1 MTDALIAA
9 LQRRLEDEA
18 GPVELVQTHI
28 SWVLLAGAFAYKVK
42 KPVRL
47 PFLDFSTLDAR
58 RHFCNEELRINRRLA
73 PTLYLDVVEIRGSV
87 DAPSLGGDGPIVD
100 VALRMRRFPSGAL
113 LAERLAAGTLEAT
126 HVERLAQRLAGFHRD
141 AAVDPTHAFAG
152 APLVLA
158 QVRAALDAL
167 GAWRAAECEALRRW
181 IDERAAALSPL
192 WERRR
197 REGFVRECHGDL
209 HLANV
214 VMLDGEPTPFD
225 AIEFDPALRFI
236 DVQSDVA
243 FLAMDLVAHD
253 RADLAW
259 RFVNAW
265 LDESGDHAGLPVL
278 RFYMV
283 YRALV
288 RAEVE
293 RLRGGMGTRYLAAAQ
308 RIAGSA
314 DPRLLVTHGLPGAGK
329 SFFAQR
335 LADRVGAVRVRS
347 DVERKRL
354 FGLAP
359 LQRSSG
365 GDVYAH
371 EATMRTYD
379 RLQEAARS
387 ALDAGWPVIVDAAFL
402 RRAERASFAA
412 LARELKVPF
421 AVLDCRAPLPLL
433 RARVAA
439 RRSRGDDPSE
449 ADVAVLERLLASAEP
464 LGPDERA
471 AVIEVDAERAPD
483 VAALAEAWASR
494 R

>member
-1 MTDALIAA
+1 
-9 LQRRLEDEA
+9 
-18 GPVELVQTHI
+18 
-28 SWVLLAGAFAYKVK
+28 
-42 KPVRL
+42 
-47 PFLDFSTLDAR
+47 
-58 RHFCNEELRINRRLA
+58 
-73 PTLYLDVVEIRGSV
+73 
-87 DAPSLGGDGPIVD
+87 
-100 VALRMRRFPSGAL
+100 
-113 LAERLAAGTLEAT
+113 
-126 HVERLAQRLAGFHRD
+126 
-141 AAVDPTHAFAG
+141 
-152 APLVLA
+152 
-158 QVRAALDAL
+158 
-167 GAWRAAECEALRRW
+167 
-181 IDERAAALSPL
+181 
-192 WERRR
+192 
-197 REGFVRECHGDL
+197 
-209 HLANV
+209 
-214 VMLDGEPTPFD
+214 
-225 AIEFDPALRFI
+225 
-236 DVQSDVA
+236 
-243 FLAMDLVAHD
+243 
-253 RADLAW
+253 
-259 RFVNAW
+259 
-265 LDESGDHAGLPVL
+265 
-278 RFYMV
+278 
-283 YRALV
+283 
-288 RAEVE
+288 
-293 RLRGGMGTRYLAAAQ
+293 MGTRYLAAAQ

-433 RARVAA
+433 RARVAE